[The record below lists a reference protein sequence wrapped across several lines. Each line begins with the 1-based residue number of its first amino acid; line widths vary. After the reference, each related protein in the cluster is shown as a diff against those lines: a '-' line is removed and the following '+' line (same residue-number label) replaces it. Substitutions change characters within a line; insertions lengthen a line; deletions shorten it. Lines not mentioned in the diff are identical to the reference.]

1 MSVSALISCVF
12 EIRPRCYTFC
22 SSDPR
27 KQTVL
32 PPSIPLSL
40 AFLLPLLLLIY
51 PSLFSLSPHS
61 RVNVCTSVIIVFQRS
76 ILKHTKHGILHCTAT
91 SLPCLHTLACWPCLA
106 GGRAVHKGTSKSL
119 IYIFF
124 SFSKTNCSI
133 FCLTTFPR
141 AYHPPLPTPSLSS
154 LFSSAITVEGK
165 KNIPPLLL
173 K

>member
-61 RVNVCTSVIIVFQRS
+61 RVNVCSSVIIFFQRS
-76 ILKHTKHGILHCTAT
+76 ILKHTKHGILHCTVT
-91 SLPCLHTLACWPCLA
+91 SLSCLYTLACWPCLA
-106 GGRAVHKGTSKSL
+106 GGRAVHKGMSKSL

-141 AYHPPLPTPSLSS
+141 AYHPPLPHHPSLFYFQV
-154 LFSSAITVEGK
+154 LWQ
-165 KNIPPLLL
+165 
-173 K
+173 

>member
-1 MSVSALISCVF
+1 MSVSPLISCVF

-40 AFLLPLLLLIY
+40 AFLLHLLLLIY

-61 RVNVCTSVIIVFQRS
+61 WVNVCSSVIIFFQRS
-76 ILKHTKHGILHCTAT
+76 ILKHTKHGILHCTVT
-91 SLPCLHTLACWPCLA
+91 SLPCLHTLTCWPCLA

-119 IYIFF
+119 IYVFFFHFQRQIVQFFASPHSLELIILLSHTIPLFFIFKCYD
-124 SFSKTNCSI
+124 S
-133 FCLTTFPR
+133 R
-141 AYHPPLPTPSLSS
+141 R
-154 LFSSAITVEGK
+154 
-165 KNIPPLLL
+165 
-173 K
+173 